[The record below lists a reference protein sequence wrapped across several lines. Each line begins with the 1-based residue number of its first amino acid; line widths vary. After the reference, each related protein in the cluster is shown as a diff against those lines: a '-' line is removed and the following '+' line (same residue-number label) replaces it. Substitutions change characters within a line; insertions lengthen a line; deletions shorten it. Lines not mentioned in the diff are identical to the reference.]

1 MPSLI
6 GIWDTFVGGISTC
19 DHRRLSTL
27 HTKIFQIGY
36 KKLRGKQLSEADQ
49 KLLGEIQEDPFMDIL
64 RSPARYIAHI
74 LKSDMSK
81 NGIYRLNSLNTA
93 AIDVEGVRQLV
104 PAQEKYSGS
113 TKLCTYEEIQNQC
126 WGREIDILVKHD
138 QGSSNFIELSSLDV
152 KPASAGAAVVK
163 GQQN

>member
-1 MPSLI
+1 MGLFFPTSAPSTRRRSMLRVGTWVLRCRGFAYESQDCLFNDLI
-6 GIWDTFVGGISTC
+6 
-19 DHRRLSTL
+19 L
-27 HTKIFQIGY
+27 
-36 KKLRGKQLSEADQ
+36 
-49 KLLGEIQEDPFMDIL
+49 
-64 RSPARYIAHI
+64 
-74 LKSDMSK
+74 
-81 NGIYRLNSLNTA
+81 
-93 AIDVEGVRQLV
+93 GVRQLV

-113 TKLCTYEEIQNQC
+113 TKLCTYEEIQNQS